1 MNGKYK
7 EPNGLQYERQVL
19 LRRTSH
25 HLLTL
30 EHNKSLG
37 MAEGMQGT
45 DELGNKGKVADMDVV
60 CGGDDHELQQV
71 IGKLPR

>member
-1 MNGKYK
+1 MNGKYI
-7 EPNGLQYERQVL
+7 EPSGLQCERQVL
-19 LRRTSH
+19 LHKTSR
-25 HLLTL
+25 HLLNL

-37 MAEGMQGT
+37 MAEGRQGT
-45 DELGNKGKVADMDVV
+45 DELGNKGMVADMDVV